1 MIDILPTGYIFGW
14 IDNGIVA
21 VGMAAVA
28 YMAIRCLPREQQILA
43 WKVACGAIFTATML
57 NTASDFTGCVGDPT
71 QWDDIYGITAGCLTW
86 SALALAP
93 ITILARVRA
102 S

>member
-28 YMAIRCLPREQQILA
+28 YLAIRCLPSEQQILA
-43 WKVACGAIFTATML
+43 WKVTFAAILTATLL
-57 NTASDFTGCVGDPT
+57 NTASDFAGCVGDPT
-71 QWDDIYGITAGCLTW
+71 QWDDIYGITSGCLTW
-86 SALALAP
+86 SAMTLVP
-93 ITILARVRA
+93 ITMLARVRA
-102 S
+102 A

>member
-28 YMAIRCLPREQQILA
+28 YLAIRRLPEEQQVLA
-43 WKVACGAIFTATML
+43 WKVSCGAILTATLL
-57 NTASDFTGCVGDPT
+57 NTASDFAGCVGDPT
-71 QWDDIYGITAGCLTW
+71 QWGDIYGITAGCLTW
-86 SALALAP
+86 SVMTLAP
-93 ITILARVRA
+93 LTMLARVRA
-102 S
+102 A